1 MHVLPIA
8 ESSLR
13 QIKTA
18 IALLNPATR
27 RNTISVSLPANC
39 AHGTRNLA
47 TQISLKTFE
56 PLMSFFGR
64 LESNAIALQVADTL
78 DSYEAT
84 LDAWLVEP
92 GNLVL
97 YAKMSSQIEAARMM
111 SSSALPSASG
121 ALAELLLAHT
131 DLTFIVLKKHMVRRG
146 ELTEAHE
153 EKLAKAKK
161 RPHFTLSEMRSLCF
175 RLSTRRSS

>member
-1 MHVLPIA
+1 MGRAIWRLKFHSRH
-8 ESSLR
+8 SSHLC
-13 QIKTA
+13 
-18 IALLNPATR
+18 PS
-27 RNTISVSLPANC
+27 SV
-39 AHGTRNLA
+39 G
-47 TQISLKTFE
+47 
-56 PLMSFFGR
+56 

-161 RPHFTLSEMRSLCF
+161 RPTSHSPKCVRFASG
-175 RLSTRRSS
+175 